1 LKVTKGAAFL
11 VSSILLSTLAMFM
24 VLIVAPEARSGV
36 VLAIAGS
43 AFAGQVAIAT
53 AFIVG
58 NVADNGVK
66 GKYYQSALDK

>member
-1 LKVTKGAAFL
+1 
-11 VSSILLSTLAMFM
+11 MFM

-36 VLAIAGS
+36 VLAIASS

>member
-1 LKVTKGAAFL
+1 
-11 VSSILLSTLAMFM
+11 MFM
-24 VLIVAPEARSGV
+24 VLIVAPEARSGI